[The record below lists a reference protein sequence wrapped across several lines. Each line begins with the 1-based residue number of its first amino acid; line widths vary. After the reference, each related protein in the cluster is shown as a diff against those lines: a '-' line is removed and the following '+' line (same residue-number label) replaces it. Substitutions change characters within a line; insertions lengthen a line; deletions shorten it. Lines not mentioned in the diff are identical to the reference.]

1 MVDWR
6 YIVTDLDG
14 VELVELWAA
23 NDTNNERALNGMAT
37 VTGSIPLEHPA
48 ADLIVGSSPATR
60 LRALLKAY
68 RDGERFMVGPF
79 TDAEETGGPDGVGAV
94 SFVAASPLWRL
105 LFVLAGK
112 TVAGYGDGTPLAP
125 KDLGQ
130 IMRGLIDVANAEK
143 DTGIRIGAIGVS
155 SSSYL
160 EQVFFKK
167 VAELIAELGPGRLG
181 GPDFDLEPVEPFDDG
196 AGVHLATF
204 NTYGTKGAN
213 RPEVVLEY
221 GVGKRNIANY
231 RRPLSGGTRA
241 TRTYSIAAGWPD
253 AIAAGDTPVVT
264 GLGLDAELEGERFEE
279 LIPGGTTVLDLRQ
292 RLVDEHAAVRKHPRE
307 QWLVTPV
314 GNLEYEYGVD
324 YEEGDTITARV
335 VNPHTGAVRL
345 NGLVRVYGVKFARD
359 AMGNETPELTLVAQ

>member
-1 MVDWR
+1 MGEWR

-14 VELVELWAA
+14 VEVVELWAA
-23 NDTNNERALNGMAT
+23 NDTNNDRALNGMAT

-68 RDGERFMVGPF
+68 RNGERFMVGPF
-79 TDAEETGGPDGVGAV
+79 TDAEETGGPDGIGAV
-94 SFVAASPLWRL
+94 SFAAASPLWRL
-105 LFVLAGK
+105 LFILAGK
-112 TVAGYGDGTPLAP
+112 TVAGYGHGTPAAP
-125 KDLGQ
+125 VDLGA
-130 IMRGLIDVANAEK
+130 IMEGLIDVANAEK

-160 EQVFFKK
+160 ERVFFKK
-167 VAELIAELGPGRLG
+167 VAELLAELGPGRLG
-181 GPDFDLEPVEPFDDG
+181 GPDFDFEPVEPFNDG

-221 GVGKRNIANY
+221 GTGKRNISSY
-231 RRPLSGGTRA
+231 RRPLSGSTRA
-241 TRTYSIAAGWPD
+241 TRTFSIAAGWPD
-253 AIAAGDTPVVT
+253 AIADGDTPLVEGDGT
-264 GLGLDAELEGERFEE
+264 DAEGTGERFEDVVPSG
-279 LIPGGTTVLDLRQ
+279 LTVLDLRQ

-314 GNLEYEYGVD
+314 ANLEYEYGVD

-345 NGLVRVYGVKFARD
+345 DGLVRVYGVKFARD
-359 AMGNETPELTLVAQ
+359 SMGNETPELTLIPA